1 MKKSICALLISSA
14 LFGCGSTVN
23 MTTSDA
29 VAAQPKLMLKTDG
42 TFWGFGPEGSFDLA
56 GLYQG
61 KYSRSASTSSWFNT
75 INTKEGEMVAEVT
88 RKDNGKTWTLV
99 CSGGGTSVD
108 LGSFSFGGN
117 GPYVCEI
124 SENGKSVGEY
134 QMARKSEAISLST
147 AKKETGFIRLDST
160 HFNVES
166 IHDGEG
172 LMMSVD
178 NPLGY
183 SFSRGSIEVAAAQI
197 NGAITLQTLAN
208 LPRAEMDT
216 LALGTVAS
224 ALSWRPQE

>member
-42 TFWGFGPEGSFDLA
+42 TFWGFGPEAVLILPDCIKVNTRAVLPLALGSIPL
-56 GLYQG
+56 
-61 KYSRSASTSSWFNT
+61 
-75 INTKEGEMVAEVT
+75 IPKEGEMVAEVT

-147 AKKETGFIRLDST
+147 AKKRNWLHSLRQYPF
-160 HFNVES
+160 
-166 IHDGEG
+166 
-172 LMMSVD
+172 
-178 NPLGY
+178 
-183 SFSRGSIEVAAAQI
+183 
-197 NGAITLQTLAN
+197 
-208 LPRAEMDT
+208 
-216 LALGTVAS
+216 
-224 ALSWRPQE
+224 